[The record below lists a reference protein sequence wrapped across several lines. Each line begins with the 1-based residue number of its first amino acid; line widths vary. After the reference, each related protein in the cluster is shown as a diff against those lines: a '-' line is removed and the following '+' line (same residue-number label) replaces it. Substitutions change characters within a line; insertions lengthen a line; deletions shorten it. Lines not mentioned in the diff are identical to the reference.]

1 MLAQFFILMILRSL
15 TDIALFASEYLRISP
30 YSTKNPMVLNPV
42 TRKLSRRS
50 SMIDLSSGKMN
61 IKLMSRI
68 SAIMNRTAISN

>member
-42 TRKLSRRS
+42 NAEAAGLARPIHLP
-50 SMIDLSSGKMN
+50 GK
-61 IKLMSRI
+61 
-68 SAIMNRTAISN
+68 